1 MQTTAP
7 RVQPEP
13 ARTFPPREL
22 PPQSPQSP
30 QEPGLSSGAREA
42 TQDLAATPHPAER
55 GPLGKAAN
63 PSPLEGLRELR
74 CGALLE
80 EGGPEAVAQAQS
92 TQGGAAAERG
102 EAVGPSSGA
111 GPQALQQQRS
121 PGALDEAPPSKQQAP
136 RKARSED
143 GAEDREDDLEEEEGQ
158 GSACR
163 SRHLPR
169 TFLGLDAL
177 VAATIDLGDLPGIGP
192 RDPQL
197 AAAPGPPRTAPAPCG
212 SGTPGIVLLSEL
224 AELEI
229 QQRRREP
236 ALQGEHRPPEPR
248 GAC

>member
-1 MQTTAP
+1 M
-7 RVQPEP
+7 
-13 ARTFPPREL
+13 
-22 PPQSPQSP
+22 
-30 QEPGLSSGAREA
+30 
-42 TQDLAATPHPAER
+42 
-55 GPLGKAAN
+55 
-63 PSPLEGLRELR
+63 
-74 CGALLE
+74 
-80 EGGPEAVAQAQS
+80 
-92 TQGGAAAERG
+92 
-102 EAVGPSSGA
+102 GPSSGA

-121 PGALDEAPPSKQQAP
+121 PGALDEAPPGKQQAP